1 MRAVTADK
9 RPDVDDRAKLPS
21 MLIEGRVQ
29 MAGLATNVGWFL
41 VVEQVGSSG
50 RVVDNRQKI
59 NCENT
64 HFRAYAT
71 VHDVILASS

>member
-1 MRAVTADK
+1 
-9 RPDVDDRAKLPS
+9 

-59 NCENT
+59 NYENT
-64 HFRAYAT
+64 HIVFIFGRRYST
-71 VHDVILASS
+71 